1 MTIEKIICDLKEI
14 NDIEQLQVLICKL
27 EESLNEKNYI
37 KHNSSKRLNGIKR
50 VLNNGKSRPVL
61 NCYTPYKNG
70 YSAIT
75 DSYQMYLLKEVKL
88 PFKCAFNSTF
98 NEEEKEKYIEENK
111 VEISN
116 LCYPDIKGILDNIEK
131 YNIIEKLKLD
141 VNEVLKLEK
150 ITPKN
155 QSGQKIYTFNFED
168 IKITL
173 NLIYLKN
180 CIDILQLKD
189 VVEFDFYGENKPLIT
204 HNEKDEIG
212 LILPIKIY

>member
-1 MTIEKIICDLKEI
+1 MKLDELIKEIQDLKEK
-14 NDIEQLQVLICKL
+14 ERQLEYLKKDKKKMADKL
-27 EESLNEKNYI
+27 LEYE
-37 KHNSSKRLNGIKR
+37 
-50 VLNNGKSRPVL
+50 
-61 NCYTPYKNG
+61 
-70 YSAIT
+70 
-75 DSYQMYLLKEVKL
+75 LKEYENTSV
-88 PFKCAFNSTF
+88 
-98 NEEEKEKYIEENK
+98 EEEKEKYIEENK

-116 LCYPDIKGILDNIEK
+116 LCYPDIKGVLDNIEK

-155 QSGQKIYTFNFED
+155 QSGKKIYTFNFED

-204 HNEKDEIG
+204 HNEKGEIG